1 MRADEE
7 LAIALQAEAVPALP
21 PIGIPPDVIASRKRK
36 FDAAKLSATIDQQS
50 RLFFDQHYG
59 RAVDI
64 LAVEP
69 ADVVAVVDIPAVE
82 PPQVVAAVVPNF
94 ASISWENIAAQEDIR
109 RIQSEG
115 PGPVYK
121 VGQVVPFSDNLHVV
135 DQNFW
140 NDPSKCGSANNA
152 TKERKERDARFPQCW
167 MRPASR
173 PWDPRRPCVDCTVQ
187 ECQEILEKKYKMA
200 PGSLGLLCRNPGN
213 NKLLRFLVSW
223 HKHVTS
229 TQQYQL
235 DDNRKVLNKQ
245 VVCTSLQ
252 TFLGT
257 DKQGIMRA
265 VLEHEAYIT
274 SPDALIELNRERTI
288 RALGSL
294 PLFAITLHMG
304 WERTDA
310 LKRFLVEKPLRGGWA
325 MIPLEGEISASQI
338 RALLSR
344 AHLP

>member
-7 LAIALQAEAVPALP
+7 LAIALQADIRARFAESVPALP
-21 PIGIPPDVIASRKRK
+21 LIGIPPDVIASRKRK
-36 FDAAKLSATIDQQS
+36 FDDAKLGATFDQQA
-50 RLFFDQHYG
+50 RLVFDQERLEYQEYH
-59 RAVDI
+59 R
-64 LAVEP
+64 LP
-69 ADVVAVVDIPAVE
+69 S
-82 PPQVVAAVVPNF
+82 VVPNF
-94 ASISWENIAAQEDIR
+94 ASISWDTIAAQEDIR
-109 RIQSEG
+109 RIMSEG
-115 PGPVYK
+115 SGPVYK
-121 VGQVVPFSDNLHVV
+121 VGQVIPSTDNLHVV

-140 NDPSKCGSANNA
+140 NDPSNCGSANNA
-152 TKERKERDARFPQCW
+152 TKERDARFPQCW

-173 PWDPRRPCVDCTVQ
+173 PWDPRKPCVDCTVQ

-229 TQQYQL
+229 TQLYQL
-235 DDNRKVLNKQ
+235 DDNRKVLKKQ

-265 VLEHEAYIT
+265 VLEYEAYIT
-274 SPDALIELNRERTI
+274 SPDDLIELNRKRTI

-294 PLFAITLHMG
+294 PLFAITLQMG
-304 WERTDA
+304 WERTPA
-310 LKRFLVEKPLRGGWA
+310 LKRFFVEKPLPGGWA
-325 MIPLEGEISASQI
+325 TIPLEGEITASQI